1 MAISPMTDPSL
12 THETAPTPDY
22 DQYRELSMLAVASL
36 VLGLVSIT
44 ALLFTR
50 LILIPLV
57 GLLCGWRALH
67 VLRERPSEMTGR
79 PLAMIGTCLSAAML
93 VGSGSLAAYTYL
105 TEVPAGYTRISWLEL
120 QPDEQRPDLP
130 VSPASLELD
139 GRKVFVKGYIYPDN
153 TSGQVKRFVLVPDM
167 GTCCFGGQPKLTDMI
182 EVTLQGDRRVSYS
195 YRKQRL
201 GGTLKVDTRKK
212 PVSGLDGVYY
222 QLDADYLK

>member
-1 MAISPMTDPSL
+1 MTDTSL
-12 THETAPTPDY
+12 TQEPTPAPDY
-22 DQYRELSMLAVASL
+22 DQYRELSMLAVSSL
-36 VLGLVSIT
+36 VLGIVSIT
-44 ALLFTR
+44 ALIFPR
-50 LILIPLV
+50 LVLIPLI
-57 GLLCGWRALH
+57 GLLCGWRALK
-67 VLRERPSEMTGR
+67 VLRDRSSEMTGR
-79 PLAMIGTCLSAAML
+79 PLAIVGTILSATLLLA
-93 VGSGSLAAYTYL
+93 SASLTTFTYL
-105 TEVPAGYTRISWLEL
+105 TEVPEGYTRISWLEL
-120 QPDEQRPDLP
+120 QPHEERPELP
-130 VSPASLELD
+130 VSPKALELD

-153 TSGQVKRFVLVPDM
+153 TAGQVKRFVLVPDM